1 MEKLS
6 KILVSL
12 SLHEPPEQIL
22 TTLNLLSIDSN
33 TQIYLLHVIEEMP
46 HLSFYADAYALWEE
60 FRDQAVQNS
69 TSGMQKY
76 NKVVSTKFKN
86 ISIIVEVG
94 AASKTIAEKAEEI
107 DCDLIIVGT
116 HTRKGFDHFIH
127 SNIAEQVIRQTK
139 RSIMSFHIEK

>member
-6 KILVSL
+6 KILISL

-22 TTLNLLSIDSN
+22 STLNLLNIDNN

-46 HLSFYADAYALWEE
+46 HLSFYADAYALWED
-60 FRDQAVQNS
+60 FRDQAIQNS

-76 NKVVSTKFKN
+76 NKIVSTKFKN
-86 ISIIVEVG
+86 ITVIVEVG
-94 AASKTIAEKAEEI
+94 AASKTIVEKSNEI

-116 HTRKGFDHFIH
+116 HARKGIDHFIH
-127 SNIAEQVIRQTK
+127 SNVAEQLLRQTK
-139 RSIMSFHIEK
+139 RRVMSFHIEK